1 MFVCN
6 ALFTFAGEMLRTYN
20 CGLGMCMIVSSQCT
34 DHVLSQCNDALAS
47 SNLSAFKVGKVLP
60 RKSLIERVVVENVEE
75 AFNAVSEKV
84 CTGWPIS
91 HFTFYKLN
99 NFFSINIFIF
109 FFSEFKNIILVN
121 FWYGK
126 VYNRTTSE
134 DN

>member
-1 MFVCN
+1 MTSVRIVGLFILHDTMN
-6 ALFTFAGEMLRTYN
+6 AERYLAMLKDEVWPIIIAWDN
-20 CGLGMCMIVSSQCT
+20 
-34 DHVLSQCNDALAS
+34 
-47 SNLSAFKVGKVLP
+47 
-60 RKSLIERVVVENVEE
+60 
-75 AFNAVSEKV
+75 
-84 CTGWPIS
+84 TGWPIS

-99 NFFSINIFIF
+99 NFFSINIFLF